1 MSGKSGGIPPIIYLL
16 LVVLLGGGA
25 WWWGRR
31 SAVEPVTRNNE
42 SMLEDGLDS
51 VGRLLPGQRS
61 LDLSPAELTPPSG
74 VDYRPLNNLLRQRN
88 WQDADEETAER
99 LLEAVGRNGG
109 ELTLADVARIPCDD
123 LQVVDRLWTD
133 YSQERFGLSAQ
144 WQVWQNL
151 GQGNDYNERLW
162 KTFSNRVAW
171 RVNSQWVDYDELQF
185 ETSAPAGHLPRR
197 LFGDRG
203 LTLPSLLTAHG
214 QQRCGEGLSGVS
226 GNLPFQ
232 AAQTLTGHDNGV
244 RSVSISPDGSTLVSG
259 SWDNTIKI
267 WNLATGQLRQTLT
280 GHDNYVLSVSISPDG
295 STLVSGSSDNTIKI
309 WRVTP

>member
-1 MSGKSGGIPPIIYLL
+1 MSGKSSGIPPILYLL
-16 LVVLLGGGA
+16 LVVLLGGSG

-31 SAVEPVTRNNE
+31 SAIEPVTRNDE
-42 SMLEDGLDS
+42 SIPEDRLDS
-51 VGRLLPGQRS
+51 VRRLLPGQRR
-61 LDLSPAELTPPSG
+61 LDLSQAELTPPSG
-74 VDYRPLNNLLRQRN
+74 VDYRPLNNLLQQRN

-99 LLEAVGRNGG
+99 LLEAVGRSGG
-109 ELTLADVARIPCDD
+109 ELTLADVARIPCED

-144 WQVWQNL
+144 WQIWQNL

-203 LTLPSLLTAHG
+203 LTLPGLLAAHA
-214 QQRCGEGLSGVS
+214 QQRCGEGLSGLAD
-226 GNLPFQ
+226 NPPFQ
-232 AAQTLTGHDNGV
+232 AAQTLTGHDHWV
-244 RSVSISPDGSTLVSG
+244 SSLSISPDGSTLVSG
-259 SWDNTIKI
+259 SADNTIKI
-267 WNLATGQLRQTLT
+267 W
-280 GHDNYVLSVSISPDG
+280 
-295 STLVSGSSDNTIKI
+295 
-309 WRVTP
+309 TP